1 MEALKIL
8 RHFQRSTYSEAQ
20 RAKPRP
26 EVRAEVEAILQMYIT
41 YLLERELKSPE
52 FLKQVRE

>member
-20 RAKPRP
+20 RAQPRP
-26 EVRAEVEAILQMYIT
+26 EVRAEVAAILQMYIT